1 VQEMQKLAAR
11 VPRRTQRVP
20 GAAPGLLIGKDRI
33 MFSSIKKL
41 HFVGIGGIGMSGLA
55 EILMDQGFIITGS
68 DRAANDN
75 TERVEGLGA
84 TLYVGH
90 DAHNVEPDVDVLV
103 YSSAIPPDNPEILL
117 AHQRKIPV
125 IRRAEMLA
133 EVMRLKYGIGIAG
146 THGKTTTT
154 SMVSLVLME
163 GGIDPTV
170 IVGGRLRGLAGSNA
184 RMGKGEFIVV
194 EADEYDRSF
203 LSITPTIAV
212 LTTLETDHLDCYR
225 DLEDIKSAFLQFV
238 NKVPFYGFVV
248 LCLDEPALQDI
259 MPKIKKKIITYGL
272 NGQADLQAVD
282 IVHRLNKTKFL
293 VLHGGKE
300 LGKIELQI
308 PGKHNV
314 QNALAAIAVGLE
326 LHVPFDLVRTGI
338 EKFTGVFRRWEV
350 KAEIGDIMVVDDYAH
365 HPTEIKAT
373 LAGVKAG
380 WRRRVICV
388 FQPHL
393 YSRTRD
399 FYDEFGRS
407 FFNADVLV
415 LTDVY
420 PAREEP
426 IQGVSGELIV
436 NAAKELG
443 HRNVHYVPDKKV
455 IPKFLMEM
463 KQPGDII
470 ITMGAGDIW
479 KFGEEFVA
487 QLKAET

>member
-1 VQEMQKLAAR
+1 
-11 VPRRTQRVP
+11 
-20 GAAPGLLIGKDRI
+20 
-33 MFSSIKKL
+33 MFSSIRKL
-41 HFVGIGGIGMSGLA
+41 HFVGIGGIGMSGIA
-55 EILMDQGFIITGS
+55 EILNAEGFAVTGS
-68 DRAANDN
+68 DRAASDN
-75 TERVEGLGA
+75 TERLQSLGM
-84 TLYVGH
+84 TVMIGH
-90 DAHNVEPDVDVLV
+90 RAGNLAPDVDALV
-103 YSSAIPPDNPEILL
+103 YSSAVGSDNPEVEE
-117 AHQRKIPV
+117 ARRRNIPV

-184 RMGKGEFIVV
+184 RLGRGEFIVV
-194 EADEYDRSF
+194 EADEFDRSF

-225 DLEDIKSAFLQFV
+225 DLDDIKSAFVQFAG
-238 NKVPFYGFVV
+238 KVPFYGFVV

-259 MPKIKKKIITYGL
+259 MPKIKKKIVTYGL

-282 IVHRLNKTKFL
+282 IAHRQSTTTFTVVRDGND
-293 VLHGGKE
+293 
-300 LGKIELQI
+300 LGMIELQI
-308 PGKHNV
+308 PGVHNV

-326 LHVPFDLVRTGI
+326 LKVPFAKVKAGI

-350 KAEIGDIMVVDDYAH
+350 KAEIGGITVIDDYAH
-365 HPTEIKAT
+365 HPTEIRAT
-373 LAGVKAG
+373 LAGAKAG
-380 WRRRVICV
+380 WRRRTVCV

-399 FYDEFGRS
+399 FYDDFGRA
-407 FFNADVLV
+407 FFNADVLIV
-415 LTDVY
+415 TDVY

-426 IQGVSGELIV
+426 IQGVSGELIA
-436 NAAKELG
+436 NAAKEFG
-443 HRNVHYVPDKKV
+443 HKQVHYVPEKKDV
-455 IPKFLMEM
+455 PAHLM
-463 KQPGDII
+463 KITRAGDMV

-479 KFGEEFVA
+479 KFGEAFIA
-487 QLKAET
+487 LLKGGASH

>member
-1 VQEMQKLAAR
+1 
-11 VPRRTQRVP
+11 
-20 GAAPGLLIGKDRI
+20 

-41 HFVGIGGIGMSGLA
+41 HFVGIGGIGMSGIA
-55 EILMDQGFIITGS
+55 EILIDQGFTVTGS
-68 DRAANDN
+68 DRAASDN
-75 TERVEGLGA
+75 TERLASMGARIFIGHEASHVEA
-84 TLYVGH
+84 
-90 DAHNVEPDVDVLV
+90 DVDALV
-103 YSSAIPPDNPEILL
+103 YSSAVQPDNPEVVE
-117 AHQRKIPV
+117 AQRRKIPV

-133 EVMRLKYGIGIAG
+133 EVMRLRYGIGIAG

-163 GGIDPTV
+163 GGVDPTV
-170 IVGGRLRGLAGSNA
+170 IVGGRLHGLAGSNA
-184 RMGKGEFIVV
+184 RLGKGEFIVV

-225 DLEDIKSAFLQFV
+225 DLEDIKGAFIQFA

-259 MPKIKKKIITYGL
+259 MPRIKKKIITYGL
-272 NGQADLQAVD
+272 NGQADLQAVE
-282 IVHRLNKTKFL
+282 ITHRQNATTFV
-293 VLHGGKE
+293 VLQEGKE
-300 LGKIELQI
+300 LGEIHLQI
-308 PGKHNV
+308 PGRHNV

-326 LHVPFDLVRTGI
+326 LKVSFEQVKKGI

-350 KAEIGDIMVVDDYAH
+350 KAEIDGITVVDDYAH
-365 HPTEIKAT
+365 HPTEIRAT
-373 LAGVKAG
+373 LAGAKAG
-380 WRRRVICV
+380 WRRRVVCV

-426 IQGVSGELIV
+426 IQGVSGELIA
-436 NAAKELG
+436 NAAKEFG
-443 HRNVHYVPDKKV
+443 HKSVYYVPEKKSV
-455 IPKFLMEM
+455 PAFLM
-463 KQPGDII
+463 KTAQKGDIV

-479 KFGEEFVA
+479 KYGEEFIA
-487 QLKAET
+487 QLRKARGS

>member
-1 VQEMQKLAAR
+1 
-11 VPRRTQRVP
+11 
-20 GAAPGLLIGKDRI
+20 

-55 EILMDQGFIITGS
+55 EILVDQGFTVTGS
-68 DRAANDN
+68 DRSASDN
-75 TERVEGLGA
+75 TERLEGLGIHVA
-84 TLYVGH
+84 IGH
-90 DAHNVEPDVDVLV
+90 DAKNVEKDVDVLV
-103 YSSAIPPDNPEILL
+103 YSSAIPPENPEVVV
-117 AHQRKIPV
+117 ARQRNIPV

-154 SMVSLVLME
+154 SMVSLILME
-163 GGIDPTV
+163 GGVDPTV
-170 IVGGRLRGLAGSNA
+170 IVGGRLHGLAGSNA
-184 RMGKGEFIVV
+184 RMGKGDFIVV

-225 DLEDIKSAFLQFV
+225 DLEDIKSAFIQFAA
-238 NKVPFYGFVV
+238 KVPFYGFVV

-282 IVHRLNKTKFL
+282 IVHRQNRTRFT
-293 VLHGGKE
+293 VLRNGAE
-300 LGKIELQI
+300 LGEIELQI

-314 QNALAAIAVGLE
+314 QNALAAIAVGLS
-326 LHVPFDLVRTGI
+326 LDVPFAKVKTGI

-350 KAEIGDIMVVDDYAH
+350 KAELQGITVVDDYAH

-415 LTDVY
+415 VTDVY

-426 IQGVSGELIV
+426 IQGVSGELIA
-436 NAAKELG
+436 NAAKVFG
-443 HRNVHYVPDKKV
+443 HKQVHYVPDKTSV
-455 IPKFLMEM
+455 PSFLMGIRQE
-463 KQPGDII
+463 GDIV

-479 KFGEEFVA
+479 KFGEQFITA
-487 QLKAET
+487 LKGAK

>member
-1 VQEMQKLAAR
+1 
-11 VPRRTQRVP
+11 
-20 GAAPGLLIGKDRI
+20 

-41 HFVGIGGIGMSGLA
+41 HFVGIGGIGMSGIA
-55 EILMDQGFIITGS
+55 EILIDQGFSITGS
-68 DRAANDN
+68 DRAASDN
-75 TERVEGLGA
+75 TERLSQLGA
-84 TLYVGH
+84 RVKIGH
-90 DAHNVEPDVDVLV
+90 AAGNLEPDVDALV
-103 YSSAIPPDNPEILL
+103 YSSAVGPDNPEVVE
-117 AHQRKIPV
+117 AQKRKIPV

-154 SMVSLVLME
+154 SMISLVLLE

-184 RMGKGEFIVV
+184 RLGRGEFIVV
-194 EADEYDRSF
+194 EADEFDRSF

-225 DLEDIKSAFLQFV
+225 DLDDIKSAFVQFAA
-238 NKVPFYGFVV
+238 KVPFYGFVV
-248 LCLDEPALQDI
+248 LCMDEPALQDI
-259 MPKIKKKIITYGL
+259 MPKIRNKIITYGL
-272 NGQADLQAVD
+272 NSQADLQAVD
-282 IVHRLNKTKFL
+282 LVHRKNTTRFIA
-293 VLHGGKE
+293 VRGGKDIGE
-300 LGKIELQI
+300 VELQI

-326 LHVPFDLVRTGI
+326 LKVPFAQVKAGI

-350 KAEIGDIMVVDDYAH
+350 KAEMDGVTVVDDYAH
-365 HPTEIKAT
+365 HPTEIRAT
-373 LAGVKAG
+373 LAAAKAG
-380 WRRRVICV
+380 WRRRVIGV

-399 FYDEFGRS
+399 FYDEFGRA

-426 IQGVSGELIV
+426 IQGVSGELIA
-436 NAAKELG
+436 NAAREFG
-443 HRNVHYVPDKKV
+443 HKQVHYVPDKKSV
-455 IPKFLMEM
+455 PAYLMSIV
-463 KQPGDII
+463 QPGDMV

-479 KFGEEFVA
+479 KYGEEFVTK
-487 QLKAET
+487 LRERKKS

>member
-1 VQEMQKLAAR
+1 
-11 VPRRTQRVP
+11 
-20 GAAPGLLIGKDRI
+20 

-41 HFVGIGGIGMSGLA
+41 HFVGIGGIGMSGIA
-55 EILMDQGFIITGS
+55 EILIDQGFRISGS
-68 DRAANDN
+68 DKAASDN
-75 TERVEGLGA
+75 TERLQSLG
-84 TLYVGH
+84 TKVYIGH
-90 DAHNVEPDVDVLV
+90 DAKNVEPDADVLV
-103 YSSAIPPDNPEILL
+103 YSSAVGPDNPEIVE
-117 AHQRKIPV
+117 AQKRKIPV

-154 SMVSLVLME
+154 SIISLVLME

-184 RMGKGEFIVV
+184 RLGKGEFIVV
-194 EADEYDRSF
+194 EADEFDRSF

-212 LTTLETDHLDCYR
+212 LTTLDTDHLDTYR
-225 DLEDIKSAFLQFV
+225 DLDDIKGAFIQFAG
-238 NKVPFYGFVV
+238 KVPFYGSVV

-282 IVHRLNKTKFL
+282 IVHKQNKSKFL
-293 VLHGGKE
+293 VVHCGKD
-300 LGKIELQI
+300 LGEIEIQI
-308 PGKHNV
+308 PGKHNI
-314 QNALAAIAVGLE
+314 QNALAAVAVGLE
-326 LHVPFDLVRTGI
+326 LKVPFEKIKTGV

-350 KAEIGDIMVVDDYAH
+350 KAETDGVTVVDDYAH

-373 LAGVKAG
+373 LAGAKSG
-380 WRRRVICV
+380 WRRRVVCV

-399 FYDEFGRS
+399 FYEDFGRA
-407 FFNADVLV
+407 FFNADVLI

-426 IQGVSGELIV
+426 IQGVTGELIA
-436 NAAKELG
+436 NAAKSFG
-443 HRNVHYVPDKKV
+443 HKNVHYVQDKKS
-455 IPKFLMEM
+455 IPGFLMKV

-479 KFGEEFVA
+479 RFGEEFIK
-487 QLKAET
+487 QLKEQKAQRI

>member
-1 VQEMQKLAAR
+1 
-11 VPRRTQRVP
+11 
-20 GAAPGLLIGKDRI
+20 
-33 MFSSIKKL
+33 MFSSIRKI
-41 HFVGIGGIGMSGLA
+41 HFVGIGGIGMSGIA
-55 EILMDQGFIITGS
+55 EILNDEGFTVSGS
-68 DRAANDN
+68 DRAAGEN
-75 TERVEGLGA
+75 TERLQSLGIG
-84 TLYVGH
+84 VMIGH
-90 DAHNVEPDVDVLV
+90 EARNVAPDVDALV
-103 YSSAIPPDNPEILL
+103 YSSAVGPDNPEVQE
-117 AHQRKIPV
+117 ARRRKIPV

-184 RMGKGEFIVV
+184 RLGKGEFIVV
-194 EADEYDRSF
+194 EADEFDRSF

-225 DLEDIKSAFLQFV
+225 DLDDIKSAFVQFAG
-238 NKVPFYGFVV
+238 KVPFYGFVV

-259 MPKIKKKIITYGL
+259 MPKIKKKIVTYGL

-282 IVHRLNKTKFL
+282 IVHRQNETAFT
-293 VLHGGKE
+293 VVRDGND
-300 LGKIELQI
+300 LGRVTLQI
-308 PGKHNV
+308 PGVHNV
-314 QNALAAIAVGLE
+314 QNALAATAVGLE
-326 LHVPFDLVRTGI
+326 LGVPFAQVKAGI

-350 KAEIGDIMVVDDYAH
+350 KAEVGGITVIDDYAH
-365 HPTEIKAT
+365 HPTEIRAT
-373 LAGVKAG
+373 LAGAKAG
-380 WRRRVICV
+380 WRRRTVCV

-399 FYDEFGRS
+399 FYDDFGRA

-415 LTDVY
+415 ITDVY

-426 IQGVSGELIV
+426 IQGVSGELIA
-436 NAAKELG
+436 NAAKEFG
-443 HRNVHYVPDKKV
+443 HKQVHYVPDKKEV
-455 IPKFLMEM
+455 PAYLMTITR
-463 KQPGDII
+463 PGDMV

-479 KFGEEFVA
+479 KFGEEFIS
-487 QLKAET
+487 LRKAAEKTR

>member
-1 VQEMQKLAAR
+1 
-11 VPRRTQRVP
+11 
-20 GAAPGLLIGKDRI
+20 
-33 MFSSIKKL
+33 MFSSIKKI
-41 HFVGIGGIGMSGLA
+41 HFVGIGGIGMSGIA
-55 EILMDQGFIITGS
+55 EILLDQGFTVTGS
-68 DRAANDN
+68 DRAASEN
-75 TERVEGLGA
+75 TDRMKELGA
-84 TLYVGH
+84 GVFIGH
-90 DAHNVEPDVDVLV
+90 EAKNVSPDVDALV
-103 YSSAIPPDNPEILL
+103 YSSAVAPDNPELQE
-117 AHQRKIPV
+117 AQRRKIPV

-154 SMVSLVLME
+154 SMIGLILIE
-163 GGIDPTV
+163 GGVDPTV

-184 RMGKGEFIVV
+184 RLGKGQFIVV
-194 EADEYDRSF
+194 EADEFDRSF

-225 DLEDIKSAFLQFV
+225 DLEDIKSAFIQFAS
-238 NKVPFYGFVV
+238 KVPFYGFVV

-259 MPKIKKKIITYGL
+259 MPKLKKKIITYGL

-282 IVHRLNKTKFL
+282 IAHRQNVTRFV
-293 VLHGGKE
+293 VLYGGKE
-300 LGKIELQI
+300 LGDVELQI

-326 LHVPFDLVRTGI
+326 VGIPFAKVKAGI
-338 EKFTGVFRRWEV
+338 EKFTGVFRRWEL
-350 KAEIGDIMVVDDYAH
+350 KAEVGGVTVIDDYAH
-365 HPTEIKAT
+365 HPTEIRAT
-373 LAGVKAG
+373 LAGAKAG

-399 FYDEFGRS
+399 FYDEFGRA

-436 NAAKELG
+436 NAAREFG
-443 HRNVHYVPDKKV
+443 HKNVTYVPDKKD
-455 IPKFLMEM
+455 IPAYLLKI
-463 KQPGDII
+463 KRPGDII

-479 KFGEEFVA
+479 KFGEEFIKN
-487 QLKAET
+487 LKGGT